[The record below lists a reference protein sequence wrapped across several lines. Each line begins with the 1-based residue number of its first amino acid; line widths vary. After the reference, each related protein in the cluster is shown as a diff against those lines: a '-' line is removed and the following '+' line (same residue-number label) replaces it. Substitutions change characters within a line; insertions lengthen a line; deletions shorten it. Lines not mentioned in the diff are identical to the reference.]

1 MGLGTILE
9 AVVAWAQSVVRTA
22 GYLGLFLVMFL
33 ENICPPIPS
42 EVILPLAGSLVAEGG
57 FTLVGVTGVGALG
70 SVAGALVFYILGH
83 LLGEARVRRLV
94 RGYGKWITISEA
106 DLDKAFRWFDRY
118 GEGVIFFGR
127 MVPIVRS
134 LVSIPAGL
142 ARMNL
147 ARFGLYTAFGTA
159 LWSLL
164 LAGAGHLLGTRWHLV
179 SEWVNRYEKA
189 ILVLAALGAVAFVV
203 TRLLRRR
210 QAARA
215 TRAAPK
221 GVTDPD

>member
-9 AVVAWAQSVVRTA
+9 AVIVWAQSVVRTA
-22 GYLGLFLVMFL
+22 GYLGLFFVMFL

-42 EVILPLAGSLVAEGG
+42 EVILPLAGSLVSEGA
-57 FTLVGVTGVGALG
+57 FTLLGVTGVGAGG
-70 SVAGALVFYILGH
+70 SVAGALIFYVLGH
-83 LLGEARVRRLV
+83 VLGEARVRRLV
-94 RGYGKWITISEA
+94 RSYGKWITVSEA
-106 DLDKAFRWFDRY
+106 DLDKAFRWFNRY

-147 ARFGLYTAFGTA
+147 ARFGLYTAIGTA

-164 LAGAGHLLGTRWHLV
+164 LAGAGYLLGTRWHLV

-189 ILVLAALGAVAFVV
+189 ILALLVVGAVAFVV
-203 TRLLRRR
+203 TRLVRRR
-210 QAARA
+210 SAARA
-215 TRAAPK
+215 DRAAAK
-221 GVTDPD
+221 SIVEPD